1 MTDINLRK
9 LVAAVLDASETTDP
23 TTLAREI
30 AAKVPA
36 RSLRAY
42 LAEALA
48 PYVREQIQHARSAA
62 NAARETPGPS
72 RSSKVAAIRSW
83 SRKQLRERYHV
94 GYGVWKFLGDFTY
107 EDLVFA
113 ASERRQHAARNMAK
127 AAQFDQLA
135 ELVRARGVAT
145 VAELAEADLEQV
157 AA

>member
-1 MTDINLRK
+1 MTDTNLRK
-9 LVAAVLDASETTDP
+9 IVAAALNASETTDP
-23 TTLAREI
+23 ASLAREI
-30 AAKVPA
+30 AEKIPS
-36 RSLRAY
+36 RSVRAC

-48 PYVREQIQHARSAA
+48 PYVREQIQHSRSVATA
-62 NAARETPGPS
+62 MQEAPGPS

-94 GYGVWKFLGDFTY
+94 GAGEWKFLGDFTY

-113 ASERRQHAARNMAK
+113 ANERRDHAARNLAK

-135 ELVRARGVAT
+135 ELVQARGVAT